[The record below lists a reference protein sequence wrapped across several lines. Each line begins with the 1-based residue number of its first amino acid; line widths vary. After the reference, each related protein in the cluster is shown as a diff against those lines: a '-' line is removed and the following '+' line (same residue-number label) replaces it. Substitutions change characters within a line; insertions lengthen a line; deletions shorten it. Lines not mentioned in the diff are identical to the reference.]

1 MSPTML
7 SSPETKFWAYW
18 SSNQMNASQWLK
30 IRLLPSV
37 LTSNKSFLKCL
48 KRDSQVPTL
57 NAKPICKCPLNSK
70 NVTLTFFIN
79 IKTQSVSISSISVEQ
94 KISLT
99 KSTSRTMTQCLGS
112 NSKFQRHIKAS
123 LKLHWMNGSIWE
135 WLSAQIPY
143 TILPCFVSL
152 KSKGKGW
159 ELSKTLGSLTT
170 THRLTNT
177 AWRRSQSALVT
188 LVKQTFLCW
197 IWLLDSCK

>member
-1 MSPTML
+1 
-7 SSPETKFWAYW
+7 
-18 SSNQMNASQWLK
+18 
-30 IRLLPSV
+30 
-37 LTSNKSFLKCL
+37 
-48 KRDSQVPTL
+48 
-57 NAKPICKCPLNSK
+57 
-70 NVTLTFFIN
+70 
-79 IKTQSVSISSISVEQ
+79 
-94 KISLT
+94 
-99 KSTSRTMTQCLGS
+99 
-112 NSKFQRHIKAS
+112 
-123 LKLHWMNGSIWE
+123 MNGSIWE

-197 IWLLDSCK
+197 IWLLESCK